1 MLAAV
6 RPLAERETCP
16 LAFAARRILAA
27 APASDVDLPPFRKA
41 MMDGFAL
48 RADDLAGPRLED
60 GSAVLVAAGES
71 RAGAPFAGDVLPGQ
85 CVEIFTGAQVPDDL
99 DQVVMVEQTARRGN
113 RVHVAAKSAPGEHVQ
128 PRAAVLAVG
137 DAPFESGR
145 RLAPVDL
152 AVLASMGVAEV
163 PVFRQVKVAVL
174 TTGDELVPPWVV
186 PGPGQIREG
195 NTFFL
200 AARLVE
206 LEHEIVE
213 VGAVPDDEELLR
225 QHFAR
230 ALDVADVVITT
241 GGVSM
246 GKYDLVG
253 KVFEELGVVPHLHKV
268 AVKPGKPI
276 WFGLRG
282 TKPVLGLPGNPVSAV
297 LGLELFVRPLLAKL
311 AGATDPE
318 ELGERLRKGRWLGP
332 KVAAPQR
339 QDNLPAR
346 VTHGADGVDEL
357 SPVAYQGS
365 SDVVGA
371 ARATAFAIVPHGG
384 AIERGQLIEYRP
396 LR

>member
-6 RPLAERETCP
+6 APLRERESCP
-16 LAFAARRILAA
+16 LAFAARRVLAA
-27 APASDVDLPPFRKA
+27 RPTSDVDLPPFRKA

-48 RADDLAGPRLED
+48 RSSDLAGPRLED
-60 GSAVLVAAGES
+60 GSAVLVVAGES

-85 CVEIFTGAQVPDDL
+85 CVEIFTGAAVPDDC
-99 DQVVMVEQTARRGN
+99 DQVAMVEQCTRRGN
-113 RVHVAAKSAPGEHVQ
+113 RVHVKSAGAPHEHVQ
-128 PRAAVLAVG
+128 ARAAVLAVG
-137 DAPFESGR
+137 DAPFEPGR

-163 PVFRQVKVAVL
+163 PVHRQVKVAVL

-206 LEHEIVE
+206 LEHEVVE

-230 ALDVADVVITT
+230 ALDIADVVVTT

-253 KVFEELGVVPHLHKV
+253 KVFEELGVVPQLHKV

-282 TKPVLGLPGNPVSAV
+282 AKPVLGLPGNPVSAV

-311 AGATDPE
+311 SGATDPA
-318 ELGERLRKGRWLGP
+318 ELGERLRRGRWLGP
-332 KVAAPQR
+332 RCEAPQR

-346 VTHGADGVDEL
+346 VGHGADGVDEL
-357 SPVAYQGS
+357 APVAYQGS

-371 ARATAFAIVPHGG
+371 ARATAFAIVPQGG
-384 AIERGQLIEYRP
+384 AIETGQLVDYRP